1 MRAKRPAPETRGHRG
16 RFAHRDRRGH
26 CGQRGRCGHRN
37 RLAHRRRRER
47 RDRNKRQRR
56 GNPRRNTKI
65 SSGRFSRHAVLHRQA
80 RRFGHRSERCAS
92 TSCAPTTDR
101 GVRRQHRQPRGL
113 TPVFGEIPLQN
124 RRKDSRKGVR
134 SASAYPSYRGIG
146 KESVRASRN
155 ASGNGLQF
163 HACPFERL
171 KCDPRRSELLSITVT
186 REGRFSF

>member
-1 MRAKRPAPETRGHRG
+1 MNLHENAREAVAPDTAQASRSFRASKLMRASRVSRSVRASKLSRASTPKRS
-16 RFAHRDRRGH
+16 
-26 CGQRGRCGHRN
+26 
-37 RLAHRRRRER
+37 

-65 SSGRFSRHAVLHRQA
+65 SSGRSSRHAVLHRQA

-101 GVRRQHRQPRGL
+101 GVRRQHRQPRGF

-124 RRKDSRKGVR
+124 RRKGGQEGVR
-134 SASAYPSYRGIG
+134 SASAYPTYRGIG

-163 HACPFERL
+163 HA
-171 KCDPRRSELLSITVT
+171 
-186 REGRFSF
+186 